1 LNDTL
6 IVKGLYNSSEKNETA
21 FPNLGIARAFDIK
34 CLLAKHMDTTRVILA
49 SRLMEYDLPPAPFVS
64 HDISIKTKIDI
75 PVDTTTTVDEVTITK
90 ESATITFGS
99 NSSQKD
105 VSPEVDSYLSNLA
118 TELKSNGKKITI
130 TGHTDNVGDAGRNIE
145 LGRIRA
151 LAIKREL
158 VEKGVKAT
166 QINTDSKG
174 EAEPV
179 ADNTTEEGKHR
190 NRRVEITN

>member
-1 LNDTL
+1 
-6 IVKGLYNSSEKNETA
+6 
-21 FPNLGIARAFDIK
+21 
-34 CLLAKHMDTTRVILA
+34 
-49 SRLMEYDLPPAPFVS
+49 
-64 HDISIKTKIDI
+64 
-75 PVDTTTTVDEVTITK
+75 VDEVTITK